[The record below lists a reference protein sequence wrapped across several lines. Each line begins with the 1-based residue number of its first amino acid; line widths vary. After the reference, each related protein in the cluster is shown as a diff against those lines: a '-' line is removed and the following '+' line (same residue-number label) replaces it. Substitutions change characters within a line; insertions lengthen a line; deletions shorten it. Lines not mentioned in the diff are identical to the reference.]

1 MPNHRRFISRE
12 SLKLI
17 WMRAED
23 DVMKIC
29 FYCNKCE
36 KCNKFYKIM
45 PECKKEGFLSFNK
58 EVNNWEVTYRGKKNR
73 YFKIKLRD

>member
-23 DVMKIC
+23 DVMKIVSTVIGVKNVISFIRLC
-29 FYCNKCE
+29 LNVR
-36 KCNKFYKIM
+36 
-45 PECKKEGFLSFNK
+45 KKVF
-58 EVNNWEVTYRGKKNR
+58 
-73 YFKIKLRD
+73 